1 MSRLRTL
8 NTGADE
14 STAADTW
21 RDALEMKAALAWS
34 AAGTLTAATGMM
46 TDPAALIPAA
56 GAFWMAAVRGHQA
69 YSVLRARASLAGRG
83 MLLEN
88 RKAFAGRM
96 RPVLEQ
102 GRIWFGRGFLWQP
115 EHSQKLYEL
124 SKIDAARLIP
134 PLWITRRLLGRS
146 IKDPDTI
153 GQGFIHGV
161 NPRNP
166 TSPWPKRRS
175 KAERSS
181 WGRRRPEKACC
192 SRHSLPSRSCGA
204 TR

>member
-1 MSRLRTL
+1 
-8 NTGADE
+8 
-14 STAADTW
+14 
-21 RDALEMKAALAWS
+21 
-34 AAGTLTAATGMM
+34 
-46 TDPAALIPAA
+46 
-56 GAFWMAAVRGHQA
+56 MAAVRGHQA

-161 NPRNP
+161 SLTESDLTVAEKNARRRNAHRGDDAGR
-166 TSPWPKRRS
+166 KRR
-175 KAERSS
+175 AAHVTHYRVGPA
-181 WGRRRPEKACC
+181 GRHGDCA
-192 SRHSLPSRSCGA
+192 
-204 TR
+204 

>member
-34 AAGTLTAATGMM
+34 AAGTLTAAAVMM
-46 TDPAALIPAA
+46 TNPAALIPAA

-69 YSVLRARASLAGRG
+69 YSVLKARASLAGRG
-83 MLLEN
+83 MHLEN

-115 EHSQKLYEL
+115 EHS
-124 SKIDAARLIP
+124 
-134 PLWITRRLLGRS
+134 
-146 IKDPDTI
+146 
-153 GQGFIHGV
+153 
-161 NPRNP
+161 
-166 TSPWPKRRS
+166 
-175 KAERSS
+175 
-181 WGRRRPEKACC
+181 
-192 SRHSLPSRSCGA
+192 
-204 TR
+204 